1 MRGFWAAIYLSLL
14 DMRGDLR
21 RFSLVLVCLVVGTAL
36 IAGVNSVG
44 LSISQ
49 AVNRDAALLMGGD
62 VEASRADRPANADE
76 LKFIKSLGKEAEAVD
91 TNVGAQANGADAFV
105 DLVAVGPTYPLLGK
119 VSSPQ
124 LPADQSAFA
133 FLAKQGDSFGA
144 LVSPA
149 MLGQLG
155 LAVGGTIE
163 LGGTPFQVRGVLGDI
178 PDMNARGL
186 RLGLPVM
193 VSTDGLATVSDR
205 TSPLPGL
212 GTFFRYKVLL
222 EGRTAEQGRSDLT
235 AGLPGGGWSVR
246 TAADGLGPM
255 VRYYDLFMRFLI
267 VTGLASLLIGGVSVG
282 TGISSYVAER
292 TGIIAVFRS
301 IGAGRGRILLH
312 FFTQVATVAI
322 AGIGLGVLVGSLITL
337 LILPTVGA
345 AIGVELAP
353 AVHVQPLAV
362 AAGIGLLVVFA
373 FSYLPLQRVQFISPA
388 TLFRAGGVVPAG
400 FDWRTLSSLPQVL
413 PLILSAAA
421 LLWLANVMVGDP
433 RLIGIF
439 ALACVI
445 SAALFVGAVALAQL
459 LLARMREPENRILRQ
474 ALWAISGARAMTSS
488 VIVAVGMTLAM
499 LVVVLVLQVN
509 LRNEFLGASV
519 FDAPTLVAT
528 DLFQD
533 ELDKLV
539 AMKTDHPAISQ
550 VTATPMLRGSL
561 TAINGKPVTSAETK
575 GPEASFLL
583 SGDVPL
589 TYRTEMPS
597 TSKLVEGAWWPAD
610 YQGPPLVSLHQSLRT
625 GLGVAVG
632 DEITFTIFDEQITAK
647 IANFRDYA
655 WQGGIEFLATF
666 SPGAISGF
674 PVTLFT
680 TVTATPGNEDA
691 VGEEIAAALPD
702 VRFIAIGKTLG
713 QITTALSQLT
723 LASALVGGLA
733 AGNGLLVVIGSLAA
747 GRRQRDIEAVIK
759 TVIGERRMEVTAT
772 TLVQYLILALIAAVL
787 ATPLGV
793 LLAWVL
799 SQMLV
804 DVGFSFDALT
814 LLYVNIG
821 AVAVLA
827 LIGAAATYK
836 VVSGRPARFL
846 REVAGA

>member
-62 VEASRADRPANADE
+62 IEASRADRPASEAE
-76 LKFIKSLGKEAEAVD
+76 LQFISSLGQVSRVVD
-91 TNVGAQANGADAFV
+91 TNVGAQANGEDAFV
-105 DLVAVGPTYPLLGK
+105 DLVSVGQTYPLLGR
-119 VSSPQ
+119 VTSPE
-124 LPADQSAFA
+124 LPQTGTVFD
-133 FLAKQGDSFGA
+133 FLGERDGAYGA
-144 LVSPA
+144 LVSGA
-149 MLGQLG
+149 MLSQLG
-155 LAVGGTIE
+155 IAVGDSVD
-163 LGGTPFQVRGVLGDI
+163 LGGTPFQVRGTLNDI

-193 VSTDGLATVSDR
+193 VSTDGLAVVSDR

-222 EGRTAEQGRSDLT
+222 KDRTPEQARAELT
-235 AGLPGGGWSVR
+235 AGLPDGGWTIR

-267 VTGLASLLIGGVSVG
+267 ITGLASLLIGGVSVG

-312 FFTQVATVAI
+312 FFTQVAAVAV
-322 AGIGLGVLVGSLITL
+322 AGIALGVLVGSLITL

-345 AIGVELAP
+345 SIGVNLAP
-353 AVHVQPLAV
+353 VVHVQPLLI

-373 FSYLPLQRVQFISPA
+373 FSYLPLQRIQFISPA
-388 TLFRAGGVVPAG
+388 TLFRSGGVVPSA
-400 FDWRTLSSLPQVL
+400 FDWRTLSNIPQML
-413 PLILSAAA
+413 PLAVAAVA

-433 RLIGIF
+433 RLIAIF
-439 ALACVI
+439 AAACI
-445 SAALFVGAVALAQL
+445 LSAAVFVGAVALAQWVIQH
-459 LLARMREPENRILRQ
+459 MREPENRVVRQ
-474 ALWAISGARAMTSS
+474 ALWAISGARSATSS

-519 FDAPTLVAT
+519 FDAPTFVAT

-533 ELDKLV
+533 ELDSLV
-539 AMKTDHPAISQ
+539 AMKKDHPEMAQ

-561 TAINGKPVTSAETK
+561 TAINGKPITSGETK

-589 TYRTEMPS
+589 TYRSEMPAA
-597 TSKLVEGAWWPAD
+597 SKLVEGAWWAPD
-610 YQGPPLVSLHQSLRT
+610 YQGPPLVSLHQSLRA
-625 GLGVAVG
+625 GLGIAIG
-632 DEITFTIFDEQITAK
+632 DEITFTIFGEEITAK
-647 IANFRDYA
+647 VASFRDYA

-666 SPGAISGF
+666 SPGSISDF
-674 PVTLFT
+674 PATLFA
-680 TVTATPGNEDA
+680 TVTAEPGKEDD
-691 VGEEIAAALPD
+691 VGKLVAETLPD
-702 VRFIAIGKTLG
+702 VRFIAIGKTLE
-713 QITTALSQLT
+713 QITTALSQLS
-723 LASALVGGLA
+723 LAAALVGGLA

-747 GRRQRDIEAVIK
+747 GRRQREMEAVIK
-759 TVIGERRMEVTAT
+759 SVIGERRAEITAT
-772 TLVQYLILALIAAVL
+772 TLLQYLVLALIAAVL
-787 ATPLGV
+787 ATPLGI

-804 DVGFSFDALT
+804 DVGFSFEPRV
-814 LLYVNIG
+814 LLYVNLG
-821 AVAVLA
+821 AVLLLA
-827 LIGAAATYK
+827 LFGASATYR

-846 REVAGA
+846 REMG

>member
-1 MRGFWAAIYLSLL
+1 MRGTWAAIYLSLL

-21 RFSLVLVCLVVGTAL
+21 RFSLVLVCLAVGTAL

-49 AVNRDAALLMGGD
+49 AVNKDAALLMGGD
-62 VEASRADRPANADE
+62 VEASRADRPGSSEE
-76 LKFIKSLGKEAEAVD
+76 LAFIDTLGRSARVVD
-91 TNVGAQANGADAFV
+91 SNIGAQANGADAFV
-105 DLVAVGPTYPLLGK
+105 DLISVGPGYPLLGR
-119 VSSPQ
+119 VSSPE
-124 LPADQSAFA
+124 LPADSSVFD
-133 FLAKQGDSFGA
+133 FLAEKDDAFGA
-144 LVSPA
+144 LVSA
-149 MLGQLG
+149 MMLSQLG
-155 LAVGGTIE
+155 IGVGDMIE
-163 LGGTPFQVRGVLGDI
+163 LGGTPFEVRGTLGDI

-193 VSTDGLATVSDR
+193 ISTDGLAKVSDL

-222 EGRTAEQGRSDLT
+222 NGKSAEDARHELE
-235 AGLPGGGWSVR
+235 AGLKDGGWSVR

-301 IGAGRGRILLH
+301 IGADRGRILLH

-322 AGIGLGVLVGSLITL
+322 VGIAIGVIVGSLITL
-337 LILPTVGA
+337 LILPTVGS
-345 AIGVELAP
+345 AIGVSLP
-353 AVHVQPLAV
+353 PVIHLQPLLV

-373 FSYLPLQRVQFISPA
+373 FSYLPLQRVQTISPA
-388 TLFRAGGVVPAG
+388 LLFRSNGLESMP
-400 FDWRTLSSLPQVL
+400 FDWRTLLKPSQTL
-413 PLILSAAA
+413 PLLVSAIA
-421 LLWLANVMVGDP
+421 LLWLANIMVEDP
-433 RLIGIF
+433 TLIGIF
-439 ALACVI
+439 AIACI
-445 SAALFVGAVALAQL
+445 IAAALFVGAVALAQWV
-459 LLARMREPENRILRQ
+459 LARIREPENRVLRQ
-474 ALWAISGARAMTSS
+474 ALWAISGARTITSS

-509 LRNEFLGASV
+509 LRHEFLGASV
-519 FDAPTLVAT
+519 FDAPTFVAT

-533 ELDKLV
+533 ELDTLV
-539 AMKTDHPAISQ
+539 AMKKDHPTMSL

-561 TAINGKPVTSAETK
+561 TAINGKPVTSVATR

-597 TSKLVEGAWWPAD
+597 TSKLVDGQWWQPD
-610 YQGPPLVSLHQSLRT
+610 YSGPPLVSLHQSLKS
-625 GLGVAVG
+625 GLGVSVG
-632 DEITFTIFDEQITAK
+632 DEVTFTIFGEEITAK
-647 IANFRDYA
+647 VANFRDYA

-666 SPGAISGF
+666 SPGAISDF
-674 PVTLFT
+674 PATLFAT
-680 TVTATPGNEDA
+680 ITATPGDEDA
-691 VGEEIAAALPD
+691 VGQLISESLPD

-713 QITTALSQLT
+713 QITTALGQLS
-723 LASALVGGLA
+723 LAAMLVGGLA

-747 GRRQRDIEAVIK
+747 GRRQREIEAVIK
-759 TVIGERRMEVTAT
+759 TVIGERRAEVTAT
-772 TLVQYLILALIAAVL
+772 TLVQYMLLALIAAVL
-787 ATPLGV
+787 ATPVGIA
-793 LLAWVL
+793 LAWVL
-799 SQMLV
+799 AQLLV

-814 LLYVNIG
+814 LLYVNVG
-821 AVAVLA
+821 AIVLLA
-827 LIGAAATYK
+827 LFGAAATYR

-846 REVAGA
+846 REVA